1 LSYLDRIREG
11 TAVVLVWL
19 TGYLIQEMET
29 KVQKLLVTK
38 GLLPLELWEA
48 GIQVSVVLRTAL
60 EE

>member
-1 LSYLDRIREG
+1 MSYLDRIREG

>member
-1 LSYLDRIREG
+1 
-11 TAVVLVWL
+11 VWL